1 MKKLLLILMVLLT
14 GAFGIFAEEAAAPAA
29 EAAVAAAP
37 APAPINAGD
46 TAWVLISA
54 ALVMLMTP
62 ALGFFYGGMVRKK
75 NVLSVLMKAMI
86 TLAVI
91 SLQWVIIGYSLS
103 FGEGGKFIGGFQHFM
118 LNGVGQEG
126 SNYAGNIPGLAFM
139 IFQAMFAIITPA
151 LIFGAFVER
160 IKFSAFLIFTVLW
173 STIVY
178 DPVCHWVWGKGG
190 WLGAMGALD
199 FAGGTVV
206 HINAGIAALVTAI
219 MVGKRKNSHTLGPI
233 PHNLP
238 FTVLGAGLLWFGWF
252 GFNAGSALAANGLAA
267 SAFVVTNTAAA
278 AAALTWAVI
287 EWIANGK
294 PTILGT
300 VSGAVA
306 GLVAITPASGFVDVS
321 GSIIIG
327 IVVALV
333 CFLAVTKI
341 KEIFKYDDSLDAF
354 GVHGVGGMVGALLTG
369 VLANPIVNALG
380 KGTMFG
386 NPAQL
391 GIQAISVVATL
402 AYSLVVTFIIFKL
415 IDMTIGVRIEEKEE
429 ALGADLSQHNE
440 RAYTLVD

>member
-1 MKKLLLILMVLLT
+1 MKKLLLALT
-14 GAFGIFAEEAAAPAA
+14 AVFTGVISLFAEEAAA
-29 EAAVAAAP
+29 AAAP
-37 APAPINAGD
+37 AISAGD
-46 TAWVLISA
+46 TAWVLIST

-103 FGEGGKFIGGFQHFM
+103 FGKGGPFIGNLKHFM

-126 SNYAGNIPGLAFM
+126 SAYASNIPGLAFM

-160 IKFSAFLIFTVLW
+160 IKFSAFLVFTVLW
-173 STIVY
+173 ATLVY

-219 MVGKRKNSHTLGPI
+219 MIGKRKNTSTLGPT

-238 FTVLGAGLLWFGWF
+238 FTVLGAALLWFGWF
-252 GFNAGSALAANGLAA
+252 GFNAGSALGANGLAA

-278 AAALTWAVI
+278 AAALAWAVI
-287 EWIANGK
+287 EWIVNGK

-321 GSIIIG
+321 GSIAIG
-327 IVVALV
+327 VVVAVV
-333 CFLAVTKI
+333 CFFAVTKI
-341 KEIFKYDDSLDAF
+341 KETFKYDDSLDAF

-369 VLANPIVNALG
+369 VFANPVVNEIG
-380 KGTMFG
+380 KGTLFG
-386 NPAQL
+386 NPGQFMTQL
-391 GIQAISVVATL
+391 ISVVATF

-429 ALGADLSQHNE
+429 AIGVDLSQHNE